1 MVTAQDIRD
10 VIFSKSLGGYK
21 TAEVDAFLD
30 ACADTVESLTATNEE
45 NERKMNVLAE
55 SIMDYRK
62 REDSIHTALVS
73 AQRMSE
79 TIIAEAHEKAAEIVA
94 AAEVEAG
101 KARET
106 AEAAIA
112 EELEEL
118 KRIRNEVATFKSRL
132 MAAYREHLT
141 LIGVLDG
148 DQEDDSPSVETA
160 PAQEETP
167 VAVVDAPSQD
177 AMDAPEIETS
187 GLDFSAFA
195 LDEDDE

>member
-10 VIFSKSLGGYK
+10 VKFGKSLGGYK
-21 TAEVDAFLD
+21 TAEVDTFLD
-30 ACADTVESLTATNEE
+30 ACADTVESLMATNDD

-55 SIMDYRK
+55 SILDYRK

-79 TIIAEAHEKAAEIVA
+79 TIIAEAHEKAAQIVA
-94 AAEVEAG
+94 EAEKEAG
-101 KARET
+101 EARET

-112 EELEEL
+112 TELTEL
-118 KRIRNEVATFKSRL
+118 KRIRDEVATFKSRL
-132 MAAYREHLT
+132 MATYREHLT

-148 DQEDDSPSVETA
+148 DQEEAAPSTETA
-160 PAQEETP
+160 SAQEEASAT
-167 VAVVDAPSQD
+167 VEDTATEETADASVDEA
-177 AMDAPEIETS
+177 S